1 MWFEPEYDDGD
12 TEHFGDSRTV
22 DVDTADVYLA
32 AVAGAIADPARSRML
47 CSLLDG
53 HARTATELAAVA
65 DIGASTASSH
75 FARLREQG
83 LVELHVQGRHRYYRL
98 ASTQVARALEA
109 LLSLANGSA
118 AAFQPSTPSALR
130 HARTCYD
137 HCAGE
142 VAVKLHDALL
152 EANWIQMQDREYTL
166 TEVGTQALA
175 RLGINVDAVLRQ
187 RRRLAYPCM
196 DWSER
201 SPHVGG
207 ALGAALL
214 ELMFKRGWVTR
225 HLDSRALSVTPE
237 GVTGISRSFGFGGK
251 RSH

>member
-1 MWFEPEYDDGD
+1 MNA
-12 TEHFGDSRTV
+12 DS
-22 DVDTADVYLA
+22 ADVYLA
-32 AVAGAIADPARSRML
+32 AVAGAIADPARARML

-75 FARLREQG
+75 FTRLRDQG

-98 ASTQVARALEA
+98 ATAQVAQALEA
-109 LLSLANGSA
+109 LLSLAQGSA
-118 AAFQPSTPSALR
+118 PAFQPSTPSALR

-142 VAVKLHDALL
+142 VAVGLHDALL
-152 EANWIQMQDREYTL
+152 AANWIQTQGNDYVL
-166 TEVGTQALA
+166 TEAGIHALTH
-175 RLGINVDAVLRQ
+175 LGIDVDRVLHQ

-201 SPHVGG
+201 SPHLGG
-207 ALGAALL
+207 ALAAALL
-214 ELMFKRGWVTR
+214 ELMLKRRWVTR
-225 HLDSRALSVTPE
+225 HLDSRALSVTAK
-237 GVTGISRSFGFGGK
+237 GRAGLAKSFGMAGK
-251 RSH
+251 GLG

>member
-1 MWFEPEYDDGD
+1 
-12 TEHFGDSRTV
+12 
-22 DVDTADVYLA
+22 
-32 AVAGAIADPARSRML
+32 
-47 CSLLDG
+47 
-53 HARTATELAAVA
+53 
-65 DIGASTASSH
+65 
-75 FARLREQG
+75 
-83 LVELHVQGRHRYYRL
+83 
-98 ASTQVARALEA
+98 
-109 LLSLANGSA
+109 
-118 AAFQPSTPSALR
+118 
-130 HARTCYD
+130 
-137 HCAGE
+137 
-142 VAVKLHDALL
+142 LL